1 LGVEED
7 TLFDSARKSLI
18 FGELNTLIARRGMK
32 PTALALVSVTALL
45 FSVVGSASAGTLTLD
60 EGPSFRPGSSFTDND
75 IAAVLLH
82 NPPGDVVRLFGD
94 SLVAPDG
101 DSPRIVVKGSF
112 SAGAG
117 DLFSVIYDFT
127 VDLRSPTPVNLTLAA
142 QTFVAGKKQTFDALI
157 TLSPGVQHYQGQIDG
172 PLFNLATSGL
182 WRGRLLFDFPASG
195 SGGANPDA
203 TDLSIQIASVDYQLA
218 AIPEPSSLLFLA
230 IGIVA
235 LPVLARRRRRI
246 V

>member
-1 LGVEED
+1 
-7 TLFDSARKSLI
+7 
-18 FGELNTLIARRGMK
+18 MK

-45 FSVVGSASAGTLTLD
+45 FASVKSASAGTLTLD
-60 EGPSFRPGSSFTDND
+60 VGPSFRPGSSFTDND

-82 NPPGDVVRLFGD
+82 NPPGVMGDVVRLFGD

-112 SAGAG
+112 AAGAG

-127 VDLRSPTPVNLTLAA
+127 VDLRSSTPVNLTLAA

-182 WRGRLLFDFPASG
+182 WRGRLLFDFPTSG
-195 SGGANPDA
+195 KGGANPDA
-203 TDLSIQIASVDYQLA
+203 DNLSIQIASVDYQLA

-230 IGIVA
+230 IGIAA
-235 LPVLARRRRRI
+235 LPILARRCRPVR
-246 V
+246 